1 MRNICAGRPIIY
13 PRADKSNHLVDKVDG
28 KSLSLVRCFPEWP
41 VECSLDRVRTVS
53 ATDGSRIALLLLL
66 FPDDVPDG
74 ASSSSSNSKSG
85 SRDDG
90 VRLDDFHDGVGDD
103 FTDAVE
109 SMLDALLLAPDPCC
123 CCCRSL
129 NCPVADAPLLTL
141 DTDPPLPRIDLDVG
155 DGAVSRFAMDV
166 DVVVVGTLG
175 SGGNLA
181 ESARFNFG
189 LLAAGAFVLV
199 DACRCTSNKQ
209 QCQQAPRRRNE
220 TCWPPG
226 RSKTPPVGA
235 KNRRRPIRK
244 LLLTLACAAFSLT
257 FSLACLTASS
267 LT

>member
-1 MRNICAGRPIIY
+1 MLEATDRRRRWEIYAQAALSY

-41 VECSLDRVRTVS
+41 VERSLDRVRTVS
-53 ATDGSRIALLLLL
+53 ATDGSRIALLLL

-123 CCCRSL
+123 CRSL

-175 SGGNLA
+175 NGGNLA

-189 LLAAGAFVLV
+189 LLAAGALVLV
-199 DACRCTSNKQ
+199 DACRYV
-209 QCQQAPRRRNE
+209 E
-220 TCWPPG
+220 
-226 RSKTPPVGA
+226 
-235 KNRRRPIRK
+235 
-244 LLLTLACAAFSLT
+244 
-257 FSLACLTASS
+257 
-267 LT
+267 